1 MKAMIGSDFG
11 GYTFNKAA
19 KTVTLTG
26 LAYNLTLNQILLITN
41 VTDNMIIYNFADAAK
56 GATQIVSNVITLDYD
71 TSSMDNADILQIFV
85 DVYTDEESFAG
96 LLRRMN
102 KLLESQ
108 AIVDSSGRQRVI
120 ADSIPTCAV
129 TAITGLGP
137 NVIGNTPGGDPTVI
151 PFDPLTNIKD
161 VDGSYLPNSGTK
173 LPTPTM
179 PVTERMVDQ
188 RWRIIDD
195 THRTYCDGIRT
206 QLSW

>member
-1 MKAMIGSDFG
+1 MKALIGSDLG
-11 GYTFNKAA
+11 GYTFNKTA

-26 LAYNLTLNQILLITN
+26 LSYNLTLNQILLITN
-41 VTDNMIIYNFADAAK
+41 VTSNVIIYNFTDVAK
-56 GATQIVSNVITLDYD
+56 GATQIVNNVITLTYN
-71 TSSMDNADILQIFV
+71 TSSMSNTDILQIFV

-108 AIVDSSGRQRVI
+108 AIVDSSGRQRVT

-129 TAITGLGP
+129 TNLTGLGP
-137 NVIGNTPGGDPTVI
+137 NVTGNTPGGDPYLI

-161 VDGSYLPNSGTK
+161 EWGAYIPGTGTK

-179 PVTERMVDQ
+179 PVTERVVDQ
-188 RWRIIDD
+188 RWRICDD
-195 THRTYCDGIRT
+195 THRTYCDGIRR